1 MTRDKEKETAAASK
15 LRFPEFVGQAQ
26 REVELREV
34 TSESRVRN
42 GNGLPAKTVMGVSK
56 VLGIVPMEERV
67 VSSDLTRYKVVKK
80 NWFAYNPM
88 RLNIGSIARWNGD
101 DILVSP
107 DYVVF
112 RCLDGLE
119 SGISPDYLDQFRQ
132 SAVWDAFVSEGGD
145 GGVRVRIYYQDLAR
159 LQIALPSRAE
169 QQKIA
174 DCLISLGELITAQE
188 KKVEALKSYKR
199 SLMQQLFP
207 RRRNPP
213 CSAFLSSVVSQ
224 NGTCCE
230 LLSLSPLSRVARV
243 AGLPTT

>member
-1 MTRDKEKETAAASK
+1 MTKKKETAAASK

-112 RCLDGLE
+112 RCE
-119 SGISPDYLDQFRQ
+119 
-132 SAVWDAFVSEGGD
+132 
-145 GGVRVRIYYQDLAR
+145 
-159 LQIALPSRAE
+159 
-169 QQKIA
+169 
-174 DCLISLGELITAQE
+174 
-188 KKVEALKSYKR
+188 
-199 SLMQQLFP
+199 
-207 RRRNPP
+207 
-213 CSAFLSSVVSQ
+213 
-224 NGTCCE
+224 
-230 LLSLSPLSRVARV
+230 SPLVS
-243 AGLPTT
+243 